1 MGNFQVLENKQRE
14 LLTNLSENELKQYIL
29 YLTRSYYT
37 SFREDNEELFNF
49 NLNLL
54 KDIVEHYKET
64 YPNIVGFIY
73 YNLFMNANI
82 IITETATDSK
92 IKLNNPFKYDLY
104 ESEEMEEELNHDIR
118 KIFNKDR
125 IRARYNEQQTNKAT
139 E

>member
-37 SFREDNEELFNF
+37 SFREDNEELFNY

-54 KDIVEHYKET
+54 KDIIEHYKET

-125 IRARYNEQQTNKAT
+125 IRARYNEKRTNKT
-139 E
+139 IE

>member
-1 MGNFQVLENKQRE
+1 MANFKGLEIKQRE
-14 LLTNLSENELKQYIL
+14 LLTKLSENELKQYIL

-37 SFREDNEELFNF
+37 SFKENNTDLFNY

-54 KDIVEHYKET
+54 KDVIEHYKET

-73 YNLFMNANI
+73 YNLFMNANLLL
-82 IITETATDSK
+82 TELASDST
-92 IKLNNPFKYDLY
+92 IKLSNPFKYGLY
-104 ESEEMEEELNHDIR
+104 ESEEMEEELTHDIR

-125 IRARYNEQQTNKAT
+125 IRARYNEKRNNKAT

>member
-1 MGNFQVLENKQRE
+1 MANFTGLENKQRE

-37 SFREDNEELFNF
+37 SFREDNEELFNY

-54 KDIVEHYKET
+54 KDIIEHYKET

-125 IRARYNEQQTNKAT
+125 IRARYNEKRTNKT
-139 E
+139 IE

>member
-37 SFREDNEELFNF
+37 SFREDNEERFNY

-125 IRARYNEQQTNKAT
+125 IRARYNEKRTNKT
-139 E
+139 IE

>member
-37 SFREDNEELFNF
+37 SFREDNEERFNY

-118 KIFNKDR
+118 KIFNKER
-125 IRARYNEQQTNKAT
+125 IRARYNEKRTNKT
-139 E
+139 IE

>member
-125 IRARYNEQQTNKAT
+125 IRARYNEKRTNKT
-139 E
+139 IE